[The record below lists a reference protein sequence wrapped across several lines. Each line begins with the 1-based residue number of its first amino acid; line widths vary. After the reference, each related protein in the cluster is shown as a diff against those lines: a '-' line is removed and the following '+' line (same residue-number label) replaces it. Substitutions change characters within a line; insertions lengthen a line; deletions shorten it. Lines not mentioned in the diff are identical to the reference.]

1 MGEKRAGLQ
10 RGGKIWDDKQLW
22 TWWRTKSSRPRPTV
36 TCVCSCS
43 LLSSRGS
50 CYPAVS
56 VMAWAW
62 AELYTEGSV
71 VMAFRQQWGASR
83 CSDDWLRPLDRL
95 FSDWFPP
102 PRKQKCQQGH
112 QRWAGSQ
119 SLPVLGL
126 GWGGGRVDET
136 KQKIWQTRSE
146 EIWEA
151 GQLRYLVMWL
161 QSDRLPGSGCV
172 SVCCYASEDCGD
184 RRHVLQGVKVREGEG
199 KRAWPGG
206 GTPFVS
212 F

>member
-22 TWWRTKSSRPRPTV
+22 TWWRTKKQPTTTNGDLRVFLQSSV
-36 TCVCSCS
+36 QQGE
-43 LLSSRGS
+43 LLSCCQRDGVSLSWALYWRISSHGVQAAVVVLALFRWLAPPTWPVVLWLVPTTTHTKVPAGS
-50 CYPAVS
+50 PAVS
-56 VMAWAW
+56 RK
-62 AELYTEGSV
+62 SV
-71 VMAFRQQWGASR
+71 STCSWSGGA
-83 CSDDWLRPLDRL
+83 
-95 FSDWFPP
+95 
-102 PRKQKCQQGH
+102 
-112 QRWAGSQ
+112 
-119 SLPVLGL
+119 
-126 GWGGGRVDET
+126 VDET

-146 EIWEA
+146 EIREA

-199 KRAWPGG
+199 KRARPGG